1 MHEAAWTYAEL
12 AQPEQREPRVW
23 LEYGTTLAQL
33 EDHCAAR
40 DAFERALALQ
50 PNLATAWN
58 DLGAS
63 LVALG
68 QAGVAQAA
76 FQRAL
81 ELQPRLTGAI
91 VNLGNLALQAGDA
104 ARAQAWYRRAL
115 GVDARETTARIGLG
129 RALLQ
134 SAALAEARTELE
146 RALRQSPASFAALL
160 ALVGLELGSGHS
172 LQAMESCERFLQ
184 TSPQHSGAWGVW
196 AELGRERG
204 DARARALVDLERWIE
219 IQDLPHDV
227 SFQTELSA
235 GLLAQSSLLDA
246 PPHHATRGGRHSGAL
261 TGLEHAALARLE
273 SDLERAVANFVAARA
288 TLEPWSRARPSS
300 VALHTWAVV
309 LAGDGFQ
316 VPHLHPDA
324 WVSGVYYVAIPEP
337 VQGPAAPHA
346 GELEF
351 GRPDPEL
358 RFVQPRSFRY
368 VKPKPGRLVLFPSWL
383 YHATVPHGASG
394 LRISLAFDCVR
405 APARV

>member
-1 MHEAAWTYAEL
+1 M
-12 AQPEQREPRVW
+12 
-23 LEYGTTLAQL
+23 
-33 EDHCAAR
+33 
-40 DAFERALALQ
+40 
-50 PNLATAWN
+50 ATAWN
-58 DLGAS
+58 DLGVS

-68 QAGVAQAA
+68 QGSEAQAA
-76 FQRAL
+76 FERAL
-81 ELQPRLTGAI
+81 VLQPQFAAPI
-91 VNLGNLALQAGDA
+91 ANLGNLALRRGDA
-104 ARAQAWYRRAL
+104 ERAEAWYRRAL
-115 GVDARETTARIGLG
+115 NSDAAEPTARIGLG
-129 RALLQ
+129 RALAERAQ
-134 SAALAEARTELE
+134 VVEARMELA
-146 RALRQSPASFAALL
+146 RALRQAPTSFD
-160 ALVGLELGSGHS
+160 ALVALVSVDVGSGHS
-172 LQAMESCERFLQ
+172 LQALESCEQFLQ

-204 DARARALVDLERWIE
+204 DARAHALVDLERWVE

-227 SFQTELSA
+227 TFQTELAA
-235 GLLAQSSLLDA
+235 GLLAQSSLLEA
-246 PPHHATRGGRHSGAL
+246 PPHHATRRGRHSGAL

-300 VALHTWAVV
+300 VALHSWAVV

-337 VQGPAAPHA
+337 VLGPATPHA

-351 GRPDPEL
+351 GRTDPEL
-358 RFVQPRSFRY
+358 CFVQPRSFRY

-383 YHATVPHGASG
+383 YHSTVPHGASG

-405 APARV
+405 VPARARCKPVGNQ